1 MLQRTLPII
10 LRISAPSGEIAA
22 LCTTLGDEVAIA
34 RCDLSMCDSYKQ
46 TVFNF
51 ERHRQIEH
59 YGRITSQR
67 GAEPPA

>member
-1 MLQRTLPII
+1 MIGGSAII
-10 LRISAPSGEIAA
+10 APSGEIVA
-22 LCTTLGDEVAIA
+22 LLHDARRRGRGR

>member
-1 MLQRTLPII
+1 MI
-10 LRISAPSGEIAA
+10 GE
-22 LCTTLGDEVAIA
+22 LGDHRSVGRDRGALHDA
-34 RCDLSMCDSYKQ
+34 RRRGRDRALRPRSMCDSYKQ

-59 YGRITSQR
+59 YGRITSQH